1 MPLIETVII
10 ARPTRNASLYT
21 QMVGRGLRLHPDK
34 KELYLIDC
42 VGVTGKLDI
51 CTAPDLF
58 GLDKLPKEVT
68 EERMQGKLITEIEE
82 MVEEEMHKPPDWKIN
97 MQLIDLFE
105 KSGKYDTHDVH
116 YVMMPDG
123 SMNCTPDSNH
133 LIHVQGEDM
142 IGNSKAELFCG
153 KVLQWATNCAPMQE
167 VLDFVYQRLVCDF
180 QRNKALWDLN
190 IVKRWGALP
199 ASDSQMRYLKK
210 LARKNKRTD
219 IPVNNLTKYE
229 ASILIGQLV

>member
-1 MPLIETVII
+1 
-10 ARPTRNASLYT
+10 
-21 QMVGRGLRLHPDK
+21 
-34 KELYLIDC
+34 
-42 VGVTGKLDI
+42 
-51 CTAPDLF
+51 
-58 GLDKLPKEVT
+58 
-68 EERMQGKLITEIEE
+68 
-82 MVEEEMHKPPDWKIN
+82 
-97 MQLIDLFE
+97 
-105 KSGKYDTHDVH
+105 
-116 YVMMPDG
+116 
-123 SMNCTPDSNH
+123 
-133 LIHVQGEDM
+133 M

-167 VLDFVYQRLVCDF
+167 ILDFVYQRLVCDF

-190 IVKRWGALP
+190 IVKLWGALP